1 MVNRWGNNGNSE
13 RLYIRR
19 LQNHCQWWLQQ
30 SNYKMLACLK
40 KSSER
45 RIYIFLSRDMNLLKK
60 FSIIKAMIS
69 PVAMYECDSCT
80 IKNGEWWRIDGF
92 ELWCR
97 QDSWESLGLQG
108 DPPSHPKGNQTWVF
122 IGRPNAEIEP
132 PILWPTEVKDWL
144 IRKDPVTGKAWRQE
158 EKRMTED
165 EMVGWSHQL
174 DGHEFAQAPG
184 VGEEEHALSWCSPLG
199 CKESDMTE
207 RLNWTEHTT

>member
-1 MVNRWGNNGNSE
+1 MGKQWKQWETFYVLG
-13 RLYIRR
+13 
-19 LQNHCQWWLQQ
+19 LQNNCRQWLQQ

-60 FSIIKAMIS
+60 FSIIKAMIF
-69 PVAMYECDSCT
+69 PVVMYGCDSCT

-108 DPPSHPKGNQTWVF
+108 DPPSHPKGNQTWIF
-122 IGRPNAEIEP
+122 IERTDAEIEP
-132 PILWPTEVKDWL
+132 PILWPTDVKNWH
-144 IRKDPVTGKAWRQE
+144 IRKGPVTGKDWRQK

-165 EMVGWSHQL
+165 EMVGWNHQL
-174 DGHEFAQAPG
+174 HGHEFAQAPG
-184 VGEEEHALSWCSPLG
+184 VGEEQWAFVCCSPWG
-199 CKESDMTE
+199 YRVGHYWATE
-207 RLNWTEHTT
+207 LNWT